1 MAGLKVLEVPRKEAS
16 DSFDHSSLKT
26 GLSISKDNLRK
37 FLSAAQQLN
46 LNTTGGAKISALF
59 KQDDLLV
66 KHQKISSTLRSD
78 GGTSKATTAD
88 PSFARNPDFLS
99 FTLEAARRA
108 GHPLGFNEVKALA
121 DQWNKQHANRNS
133 RVVVTESEF
142 LKLALRDPHGAS
154 DGQLRLSAAILNY
167 VAHGQIPKGLSHAQQ
182 EILLHGDLKRW
193 EKHWDKVQPPMPF
206 TFKDFMDSLNHNYS
220 AVKLRPGLHGKDGKP
235 SIEMMKAMELIG
247 RRMGVGA
254 FRASISPQQAE
265 EDSYNYT
272 PIGQQNFEKRKAQ
285 ITQMRKEEET
295 AVNKWKVE
303 HGREPTD
310 EERRHI
316 ILGAGWDKLIRQLG
330 CLPSK
335 VYSKL
340 TCLSAEDAPYAFAAL
355 EFLGGIIASPAALVK
370 QGVMLDKN
378 AVLYIKDVLLNAPEN
393 TIGIFKALNVFDPNI
408 SGPERF
414 TRMLNVVALLAGS
427 RDGGFLKGLENAP
440 PSAKAAMREALQE
453 IGPVRMSSRRMQAGS
468 IFPTMSAAD
477 TASLLQHKIKL
488 RDQLYEK
495 LTKLDPES
503 RKAIGRAIQR
513 LENEIKIAE
522 KKSKRPEVPEG
533 PKVETCGKFEI
544 LVNLNNR
551 QLKVLKSLLDPA
563 SRASVRWT
571 EVEELLSA
579 LCTIKQGSGSR
590 IKIKR
595 NDKTLDMHSKH
606 HGDESIGPGRA
617 GDVIKFLQETGVIN
631 KI

>member
-46 LNTTGGAKISALF
+46 LNTNGGAEISALF

-66 KHQKISSTLRSD
+66 KHQKISSTPRSD

-154 DGQLRLSAAILNY
+154 DGQLRLSSAVINY
-167 VAHGQIPKGLSHAQQ
+167 VAHGHIPKGLSQAQQ
-182 EILLHGDLKRW
+182 EILLHGDIKRW
-193 EKHWDKVQPPMPF
+193 EKYWDKIQPPMPF
-206 TFKDFMDSLNHNYS
+206 SFKDFMDSLNHNYS
-220 AVKLRPGLHGKDGKP
+220 AVKLRPGLFSKDGSP
-235 SIEMMKAMELIG
+235 CIEITKAMQLIG
-247 RRMGVGA
+247 RRMGVSA
-254 FRASISPQQAE
+254 FQASISPQQAE

-272 PIGQQNFEKRKAQ
+272 PIGQHNFEKRQAQ
-285 ITQMRKEEET
+285 IAQMRKEEAET
-295 AVNKWKVE
+295 VRKWAAE
-303 HGREPTD
+303 HGRPPSD
-310 EERRHI
+310 DERRHI
-316 ILGAGWDKLIRQLG
+316 ILGASWDRLITNLG
-330 CLPSK
+330 CTPSH
-335 VYSKL
+335 VYSKV
-340 TCLSAEDAPYAFAAL
+340 TGLSTADAPYAFAAL

-378 AVLYIKDVLLNAPEN
+378 AALYIKDVLLNAPEN
-393 TIGIFKALNVFDPNI
+393 TIGIFKALNVFDLNI

-427 RDGGFLKGLENAP
+427 RSGGFLKGLENAP
-440 PSAKAAMREALQE
+440 PAARAAMREALQE
-453 IGPVRMSSRRMQAGS
+453 IGPVRMSSRRMQAGA
-468 IFPTMSAAD
+468 IFPSMSAVD
-477 TASLLQHKIKL
+477 IASLLKYKIKL
-488 RDQLYEK
+488 KDTLYEK
-495 LTKLDPES
+495 LQKLDPES
-503 RKAIGRAIQR
+503 RKAIGRAIDR
-513 LENEIKIAE
+513 LENEIKFFE
-522 KKSKRPEVPEG
+522 KKSKHLEVPES
-533 PKVETCGKFEI
+533 PKVETFGRFEI
-544 LVNLNNR
+544 RLKLNSS
-551 QLKVLKSLLDPA
+551 QLKVLKFLLDPA
-563 SRASVRWT
+563 SRASVRWAD
-571 EVEELLSA
+571 VENLLSA
-579 LCTIKQGSGSR
+579 LCTIQEGAGSR

-606 HGDESIGPGRA
+606 HGNDSIGSGRA
-617 GDVIKFLQETGVIN
+617 GAVIKFLQETGDIK